1 MLEKLKQFGK
11 NHLFLSSIIILLLLR
26 IGFIFIGKEGL
37 FFLMG
42 IVPLISPGLIIFLIC
57 KIIYD
62 KKKARKFFLES
73 VNGKAKQLEEELN
86 SAPAES
92 DNGTEEQKK
101 EILHKR
107 ETLEALKSIM
117 AEGDMAAFNKN
128 YREIFNKIA
137 EEQINAA
144 LGTDIAALR
153 QLFAEAGQAPDNPDN
168 DNQEFNIEA
177 ENIRI
182 GKVIEEIQ
190 REAGR
195 RAFEVRRMR
204 RTVELVNNYKK
215 RRNIKILFMLLWG
228 AAGLILG
235 FYSVVGGIGG
245 HGPVGPFYYANKI
258 LSVIQLVF
266 FY

>member
-11 NHLFLSSIIILLLLR
+11 NRLFLLPIIILLLLW
-26 IGFIFIGKEGL
+26 IGFTGKTSSFFI
-37 FFLMG
+37 FFL
-42 IVPLISPGLIIFLIC
+42 VPLISPGLIIFLIC

-107 ETLEALKSIM
+107 ETLDALKSIM

-137 EEQINAA
+137 EEQINAV
-144 LGTDIAALR
+144 LGTDIAALT
-153 QLFAEAGQAPDNPDN
+153 QLCVEAGQAPDNPDN
-168 DNQEFNIEA
+168 DNKELNIEA
-177 ENIRI
+177 ENTRI
-182 GKVIEEIQ
+182 KKALEKIQ

-195 RAFEVRRMR
+195 RVSEVRRMR

-215 RRNIKILFMLLWG
+215 RRNIKIRFMLLWG
-228 AAGLILG
+228 AVGLFMGIVAFHG
-235 FYSVVGGIGG
+235 F
-245 HGPVGPFYYANKI
+245 F
-258 LSVIQLVF
+258 
-266 FY
+266 